1 MVVMNTLK
9 NNTSLKNYTF
19 LLLATSLLGA
29 QVISIDIGAFQMSP
43 YRLLILLAPFVLLN
57 TKRSVIQHNKRGINY
72 SYFSLLSFWILYS
85 LIQLLWVVDVGA
97 WGKIFILFFS
107 GVLTTWFIGLYLTSK
122 ADIITALKIVEFF
135 SFVFGIIAVYEIITG
150 NYMFIAEK
158 NLEYFQEY
166 SALNST
172 IGIRVP
178 TSVFTNP
185 NNYSLFLIFSIFS
198 SLALFKIKSSR
209 IGRYFSLFLTFAFI
223 LLLISTQSRGGFI
236 GLIIS
241 FLAYFILFLRK
252 ISFNRKIIVIIFT
265 AVIIACFSPFIFKH
279 SEVYSSLIKVDPQA
293 STGSDY
299 IRMNLIK
306 NGFIFLLKTFLL
318 GVGLGN
324 IEWYMEHYAVFPIG
338 RTRNIHN
345 WWMEILVSSG
355 ILVFIPYII
364 IYFKN
369 LWRLFKF
376 SKIFRD
382 KEMQYLSIAFF
393 CFLIA
398 FLIASISASSL
409 MGCEWLWPIIAII
422 MSFINMIKIK
432 N

>member
-209 IGRYFSLFLTFAFI
+209 IGRYFSLFLTLAFI
-223 LLLISTQSRGGFI
+223 FLLISTQSRGGFI
-236 GLIIS
+236 GLIIG

-252 ISFNRKIIVIIFT
+252 ISFNRKVIVVIFT
-265 AVIIACFSPFIFKH
+265 AVLSFCFLPFIFKH
-279 SEVYSSLIKVDPQA
+279 NEVYSDLMEVDLHA
-293 STGSDY
+293 SSGSDY
-299 IRMNLIK
+299 TRINLIK

-364 IYFKN
+364 IYCKN

-376 SKIFRD
+376 SEIFRD
-382 KEMQYLSIAFF
+382 KEMQYLSTAFF

-409 MGCEWLWPIIAII
+409 MGSEWLWPIIAII